1 MNESLAVQKL
11 MSRIEIDDQL
21 KRYCYFFD
29 SNDIQGLRTLFTED
43 AEIDYGPEVPLLVGL
58 EAIMTSISRGLTST
72 FIATSHHLSN
82 IIIEFDDEEHARTSS
97 YVHAWHRYYAKA
109 EIGYLWGQYS
119 HTLRREAGT
128 WKIETLKLRA
138 VATQDFHRET
148 MHPVERAK

>member
-1 MNESLAVQKL
+1 M
-11 MSRIEIDDQL
+11 EIGDQL

-29 SNDIQGLRTLFTED
+29 SNDVIGLRTLFTED

-58 EAIMTSISRGLTST
+58 DAIMTSISRGLNST

-82 IIIEFDDEEHARTSS
+82 IIVDFDDEEHARTSS
-97 YVHAWHRYYAKA
+97 YVYAWHRYYAKT

-119 HTLRREAGT
+119 HTFRREVES
-128 WKIETLKLRA
+128 WKIATLKLRA

-148 MHPVERAK
+148 MHAVERVK